1 MTQIAITGVNN
12 STSWC
17 VGQPRSRWTG
27 TFCTIYF
34 TIESGFRVHEFTCL
48 LCCAVCRCIRN
59 FCSFL
64 WARKWITASSNP
76 EAKVNRTC
84 YFTEYIH
91 TRTHSFP
98 SFACI
103 KRFFCYFCTNWF
115 LLFGALRQQI
125 IPFYGRSL
133 SLNSHINWIQSRRT
147 EHNWSTWRCNG
158 REK

>member
-1 MTQIAITGVNN
+1 MCCDVDGGTDETWIMTQIAITGVNN

-103 KRFFCYFCTNWF
+103 KRFFCYFSHKLIFVIRRSQATNYSVLW
-115 LLFGALRQQI
+115 ALT
-125 IPFYGRSL
+125 L
-133 SLNSHINWIQSRRT
+133 SQLTYKPNP
-147 EHNWSTWRCNG
+147 E
-158 REK
+158 